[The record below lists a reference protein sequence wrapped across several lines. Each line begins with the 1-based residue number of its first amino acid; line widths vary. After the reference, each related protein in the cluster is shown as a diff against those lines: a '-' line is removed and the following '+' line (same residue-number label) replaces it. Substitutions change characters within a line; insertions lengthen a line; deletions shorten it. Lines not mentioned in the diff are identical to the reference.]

1 MQTGQELTAESSR
14 LWSCVSFFMLTLF
27 LHGPAWTMASR
38 VSGYPQTQGSTITA
52 RFRRTTHQRQAYGP
66 GDSSGSVLFYN
77 ATSKMTSHGEAD
89 SSQNEVD
96 SGLGTMFAE
105 GDGYISPTGST
116 SNSTHPNSATYH
128 SAVTP
133 VPKPFH
139 LLMAL
144 LSNSVHPNTTFFS
157 GTFHPSVVSTSML
170 SHPKMIST
178 SKITHPNVVSTSKIH
193 PHVVSTSRISHSNM
207 MYTSQI
213 SHTNV
218 VSTSKIS
225 HPTLM
230 STSEISYR
238 NVSFTSK
245 TPHLSVSTTSA
256 RTSQLKVKS
265 TLETFHLSVTSA
277 SKSSNSPSTPTT
289 SARTSQLKVKST
301 LETFHLSE
309 TSASKSSNSPA
320 TPTTSKT
327 SPGRS
332 LSPCETWPDPY
343 ATLNA
348 SSVFTATSEDF
359 FLCAMSAD
367 KFIWFRLKA
376 SGGSVEIRKVAV
388 DRLMNRCHVEHPLEC
403 TFLVRLLRSDM
414 VPKFTFLERPECD
427 SFYPQFVLYDDN
439 STALFRSCEGGQSR
453 WPQEVYGRTSYIQ
466 FALRI
471 KHFTGDIRF
480 IFEPVQNVEVIFS
493 SSRSGTI
500 IYNFF
505 LLYAVSCHNC
515 YLCTYYFLEHGKVI

>member
-1 MQTGQELTAESSR
+1 MQDYSSVVFCCSYLYFRHCQFGMSMLTGKELTAESSR

-38 VSGYPQTQGSTITA
+38 VSGYPQTQGSTINA
-52 RFRRTTHQRQAYGP
+52 RFRRTTHQRQTYGP
-66 GDSSGSVLFYN
+66 GDSSGSVLSYN

-105 GDGYISPTGST
+105 GDGYISSTGST
-116 SNSTHPNSATYH
+116 SNPTHPNSATYH

-133 VPKPFH
+133 VPKAFH

-144 LSNSVHPNTTFFS
+144 LSNSVHPNTTFFP

-178 SKITHPNVVSTSKIH
+178 SKTTHPNVVSTSKIH

-225 HPTLM
+225 HPTVM

-238 NVSFTSK
+238 NVTFTSK

-256 RTSQLKVKS
+256 RTSHLKVKS

-277 SKSSNSPSTPTT
+277 SKSSNSP
-289 SARTSQLKVKST
+289 
-301 LETFHLSE
+301 
-309 TSASKSSNSPA
+309 A

-332 LSPCETWPDPY
+332 LPPCETWPDPY

-359 FLCAMSAD
+359 FVCAMSAD
-367 KFIWFRLKA
+367 KLIWFRLKA
-376 SGGSVEIRKVAV
+376 SVGSVEIRKVAV
-388 DRLMNRCHVEHPLEC
+388 DRLMNRCHVDHPLEC

-453 WPQEVYGRTSYIQ
+453 WPEEVYGRTSYIQ

-505 LLYAVSCHNC
+505 PVVCC
-515 YLCTYYFLEHGKVI
+515 

>member
-1 MQTGQELTAESSR
+1 MQDYSSVVFCCSYLYFRHCQLALSMQTGKELTEESSR

-27 LHGPAWTMASR
+27 LHGHAWTKASR
-38 VSGYPQTQGSTITA
+38 VSGYLQTQGSITNA
-52 RFRRTTHQRQAYGP
+52 RFHRTTHQRQAYGP

-89 SSQNEVD
+89 SSRNEVD

-105 GDGYISPTGST
+105 GDGYISSTGCT
-116 SNSTHPNSATYH
+116 SNPTHPHSATYH

-133 VPKPFH
+133 VPKAFH

-144 LSNSVHPNTTFFS
+144 LSNSVHPSTTFFS
-157 GTFHPSVVSTSML
+157 ETFHPSVVSTSMI

-178 SKITHPNVVSTSKIH
+178 SKITNSNVVSTSKIPH
-193 PHVVSTSRISHSNM
+193 PRVMSTSWISHYNM

-213 SHTNV
+213 SHPNA

-225 HPTLM
+225 HPTVM
-230 STSEISYR
+230 ATSKISHR
-238 NVSFTSK
+238 NVTFTSK
-245 TPHLSVSTTSA
+245 TPHLSVTTTSA

-265 TLETFHLSVTSA
+265 TLETSHLNVTSE
-277 SKSSNSPSTPTT
+277 SKSSD
-289 SARTSQLKVKST
+289 
-301 LETFHLSE
+301 
-309 TSASKSSNSPA
+309 SPA

-332 LSPCETWPDPY
+332 LPPCQTSSTESGPY

-359 FLCAMSAD
+359 FLCAMSD
-367 KFIWFRLKA
+367 KLIWFRLKA

-388 DRLMNRCHVEHPLEC
+388 DRLMNRCHVKHPLEC

-453 WPQEVYGRTSYIQ
+453 WPHEVYGRTSYVQ
-466 FALRI
+466 FAIRI

-480 IFEPVQNVEVIFS
+480 IFEPVQNVEVIFT

-500 IYNFF
+500 I
-505 LLYAVSCHNC
+505 
-515 YLCTYYFLEHGKVI
+515 